1 MKDRN
6 IKLWARIEE
15 MSEDTMYLDNSKVDN
30 AIIINTNTN
39 KVMPDG
45 ETDLEDVNVDTGN
58 AFKDPSYFEK

>member
-1 MKDRN
+1 
-6 IKLWARIEE
+6 

-30 AIIINTNTN
+30 AIIINNNTN